1 MTKFIGKIKDK
12 FYKGGATM
20 GRYVQ
25 ATFLT
30 KGDGEY
36 ETLIALLEWLVET
49 GKCDEFETY
58 EEGEVFCSVMK
69 EDS

>member
-1 MTKFIGKIKDK
+1 
-12 FYKGGATM
+12 M

-30 KGDGEY
+30 KGDMEY

-69 EDS
+69 EDNYK